1 MDALLAIFYTL
12 LLLVIVGMIWS
23 IRDQNA
29 KTQAILDRMD
39 RRTVLMARYLGMDD
53 TDDGEV
59 P

>member
-12 LLLVIVGMIWS
+12 LLLVVIGMIWS

-39 RRTVLMARYLGMDD
+39 RRTVLVARYLGMDD
-53 TDDGEV
+53 TDEETDA
-59 P
+59 

>member
-12 LLLVIVGMIWS
+12 FLLVLVGMIWS

-39 RRTVLMARYLGMDD
+39 RRTVLMSRYLGMDD
-53 TDDGEV
+53 TDEEEV

>member
-12 LLLVIVGMIWS
+12 LFLLTIGMIWS

-39 RRTVLMARYLGMDD
+39 RRTVLLGRYLGMTD
-53 TDDGEV
+53 TDEEGN